1 METVFKVGMK
11 VYDQVFFPDIDG
23 KIVEIHNKNDK
34 IQLEVKFF
42 SKYRLEPLCMQSS
55 VFYTEKGNM
64 INVWGSNCE
73 TSTLSTIPYKV
84 EFQGFEQR
92 APVPTF
98 EEAWKKT
105 MRLYEP
111 KSEYDKEEYK
121 GYPSQELADAAEALR
136 RLLFLRDYYN
146 EGWQPNKKDKEQRGV
161 SVTLDCDNNFMVWGI
176 LKETEPYKFIFKNDE
191 TAEKFLEEQKEL
203 LEIAKPLL

>member
-1 METVFKVGMK
+1 MKTIFKVGMK
-11 VYDQVFFPDIDG
+11 VYDQVFFPDVDG
-23 KIVEIHNKNDK
+23 RIVEIHNKNNK

-42 SKYRLEPLCMQSS
+42 SKYRLEPLCVQSS

-64 INVWGSNCE
+64 INVWGCNCE
-73 TSTLSTIPYKV
+73 TSTLSTKPYKV
-84 EFQGFEQR
+84 NLQGFDQK

-111 KSEYDKEEYK
+111 KSEYNKEEYK
-121 GYPSQELADAAEALR
+121 GYPSQELADASEALR

-146 EGWQPNKKDKEQRGV
+146 EGWKPDWNDDRITKWTIEV
-161 SVTLDCDNNFMVWGI
+161 SNNSLNVTNEISFSRPLYF
-176 LKETEPYKFIFKNDE
+176 KTELL
-191 TAEKFLEEQKEL
+191 AEKFLEEQREL

>member
-1 METVFKVGMK
+1 MYNRFKHLKMKTVFKVGME
-11 VYDQVFFPDIDG
+11 VYDQVLEPNKKG
-23 KIVEIHNKNDK
+23 TIVEIKEGYL
-34 IQLEVKFF
+34 IAFPV
-42 SKYRLEPLCMQSS
+42 S
-55 VFYTEKGNM
+55 VQFENCTDIRNYTLDGRYNRNREQ
-64 INVWGSNCE
+64 
-73 TSTLSTIPYKV
+73 TLSTKPYKIV
-84 EFQGFEQR
+84 FDGFEQK
-92 APVPTF
+92 APIPTF

-111 KSEYDKEEYK
+111 KSEYNKEEYK
-121 GYPSQELADAAEALR
+121 GYPSQELADASEALR

-146 EGWQPNKKDKEQRGV
+146 EGWHPNKKDKDQRGV

-191 TAEKFLEEQKEL
+191 TAEKFLEEQREL